1 MGSPPCSSHDV
12 FMNEVLPVN
21 ILPCVPLMISSKL
34 HNENPMFSAPMH
46 ATRAYRDIGVETG
59 AAAAAPVQLILM
71 LYDGGI
77 DALTQ
82 ALAQVQPKDRNARQA
97 AITRALRI
105 VDEGLLASLDDSGGG
120 ITQQLRELYGYMT
133 RRMLAASLGTDPA
146 PLAEVRTLL
155 KDLRGAWNELAQLP
169 AGGGVGSALGGGLG
183 SLAQA
188 APGAAATR
196 AQQLAGVRT

>member
-1 MGSPPCSSHDV
+1 
-12 FMNEVLPVN
+12 
-21 ILPCVPLMISSKL
+21 
-34 HNENPMFSAPMH
+34 MFSAPMH

-59 AAAAAPVQLILM
+59 AASAAPVQLILM

-97 AITRALRI
+97 AITRAVRI

-133 RRMLAASLGTDPA
+133 RRMLAASLGADPA

-155 KDLRGAWNELAQLP
+155 KDLRGAWHELAQAP
-169 AGGGVGSALGGGLG
+169 ARGGVGPVAGGGAGSAAGGSFGT
-183 SLAQA
+183 SAHH

-196 AQQLAGVRT
+196 AQHLAGVRT